1 MSLRALQDQLTDFA
15 DRRDWGRFHTPR
27 NLVLALTGE
36 AGELAAEFQW
46 LTEAEAERV
55 MDDPDKARAVRH
67 ELADVL
73 SYLLRLA
80 TVLDVDLEAALKE
93 KIAINE
99 GRFPA
104 RSQPAGGERD
114 QT

>member
-1 MSLRALQDQLTDFA
+1 VSLRALQDQLTDFA

-104 RSQPAGGERD
+104 PSQPAGGERD

>member
-1 MSLRALQDQLTDFA
+1 MSLQALQDQLADFA

-99 GRFPA
+99 DRFPA
-104 RSQPAGGERD
+104 LSQPAGDERD

>member
-1 MSLRALQDQLTDFA
+1 MSLHALQDQLADFA
-15 DRRDWGRFHTPR
+15 DRRDWGPFHTPR

-46 LTEAEAERV
+46 LTEAEADRV
-55 MDDPDKARAVRH
+55 MDDPDKARAVRL
-67 ELADVL
+67 EMADVL

-80 TVLDVDLEAALKE
+80 TILDVDLEAALKE

-99 GRFPA
+99 DRFPT
-104 RSQPAGGERD
+104 P
-114 QT
+114 

>member
-1 MSLRALQDQLTDFA
+1 MSLQALQDQLSDFA
-15 DRRDWGRFHTPR
+15 DRRDWGPFHTPR

-46 LTEAEAERV
+46 LTEAEADRV
-55 MDDPDKARAVRH
+55 MEDPAKARAVRH
-67 ELADVL
+67 EMADVL

-80 TVLDVDLEAALKE
+80 TVLEVDLEAALKE

-99 GRFPA
+99 QRFPTA
-104 RSQPAGGERD
+104 
-114 QT
+114 